1 MELCEEL
8 QQALS
13 ECDRLRTEN
22 DYLKKI
28 IQQQYHS
35 ASAIHHSAELSVVT
49 NESSKYDK
57 IKLFNS
63 LFKGRTDVFAKRYEL
78 KNGKSGYSPACSNE
92 WVPGV
97 CRKPKIKCSECLV
110 RALTPISDQGIYDHL
125 SGKDVMGLYPLLKD
139 DTCWFLAI
147 DFDKGKWQEDVNVFT
162 EICRTVNVP
171 YSIERSRS
179 GNGAHVWIFFRE
191 QIPAKIARKLGVFLL
206 KEAGETRFE
215 IALPSYDR
223 MFPNQDSLP
232 DKGFGNL
239 IALPLQGQARME
251 DNSVFVDE
259 SFQPY
264 PDQWLYLSTVLKLDR
279 KGVERVIKEL
289 SNPEA
294 EENNESPGPLESAQW
309 KNGIYIKKSGLPS
322 SLLAKI
328 HDAASF
334 HNPEFYRLQAK
345 RYSTYGVPKRI
356 DCADMTD
363 NHLIVPRGCVNEVRE
378 IVDSYDVKFEISD
391 QRNEG
396 DQINVAFKGELRP
409 QQQIAVDK
417 MKEHEH
423 GVVSATTGFGKTV
436 TAAALIA
443 NRNTNTLIIVHRKQL
458 MQQWVEQL
466 SAFLSVRKDEIGQIG
481 GGKRKQ
487 TGRIDVAMIQSLSRD
502 GGVDPVV
509 TQYGQVI
516 VDECHHLS
524 AVTFERVMKQIRAK
538 YVYGLTATLTR
549 KDGLHPIITM
559 QCGPVIYKADAKEQ
573 AKIRPYNHRIIV
585 RNTSFKTKSEK
596 FQEICNE
603 LIDDSSRNERL
614 FNDVLLELEAGRT
627 PLILT
632 ERVQHIEELLKLF
645 KGFVKNIVMLT
656 GGMKKKEQD
665 LALEKL
671 DSISEKEEL
680 LVIATGKYIGE
691 GFDYPRLDT
700 LFLPM
705 PISWKGVLQQYVG
718 RLHRDYPDKS
728 EVRVYDY
735 VDKHVPVLM
744 KMHEKRLAGF
754 AAMGYVDGSK
764 EKESSEQMQLF

>member
-1 MELCEEL
+1 MELCEAL

-13 ECDRLRTEN
+13 ECDRLRAEN

-28 IQQQYHS
+28 IQQQFHS
-35 ASAIHHSAELSVVT
+35 ASANHHSVELSVVT

-63 LFKGRTDVFAKRYEL
+63 LFKGRTDVFATRYES

-125 SGKDVMGLYPLLKD
+125 SGKHVMGLYPLLTD
-139 DTCWFLAI
+139 DTCWFLTI
-147 DFDKGKWQEDVNVFT
+147 DFDKGKWREDVNVFT

-191 QIPAKIARKLGVFLL
+191 QIPAKIARKLGMFLL
-206 KEAGETRFE
+206 KEAGEARFE

-279 KGVERVIKEL
+279 KGVERVVKEL

-294 EENNESPGPLESAQW
+294 EENNELAGPLESAQW
-309 KNGIYIKKSGLPS
+309 KNGIHIKKSGLPS

-378 IVDSYDVKFEISD
+378 IVDSYDVKLEISD

-396 DQINVAFKGELRP
+396 DQIDVAFKGELRP
-409 QQQIAVDK
+409 QQQEAVDK

-458 MQQWVEQL
+458 MQQWVDQL
-466 SAFLSVRKDEIGQIG
+466 SAFLSVTKDEIGQIG

-487 TGRIDVAMIQSLSRD
+487 TGRIDIAMIQSLSRD

-585 RNTSFKTKSEK
+585 RTSSFKTKSEK

-671 DSISEKEEL
+671 DSINEKEEL

-705 PISWKGVLQQYVG
+705 PISWRGVLQQYVG

-754 AAMGYVDGSK
+754 AAMGYVEGSK

>member
-1 MELCEEL
+1 M
-8 QQALS
+8 
-13 ECDRLRTEN
+13 
-22 DYLKKI
+22 
-28 IQQQYHS
+28 
-35 ASAIHHSAELSVVT
+35 
-49 NESSKYDK
+49 
-57 IKLFNS
+57 
-63 LFKGRTDVFAKRYEL
+63 
-78 KNGKSGYSPACSNE
+78 
-92 WVPGV
+92 
-97 CRKPKIKCSECLV
+97 
-110 RALTPISDQGIYDHL
+110 
-125 SGKDVMGLYPLLKD
+125 
-139 DTCWFLAI
+139 
-147 DFDKGKWQEDVNVFT
+147 
-162 EICRTVNVP
+162 
-171 YSIERSRS
+171 
-179 GNGAHVWIFFRE
+179 
-191 QIPAKIARKLGVFLL
+191 
-206 KEAGETRFE
+206 
-215 IALPSYDR
+215 
-223 MFPNQDSLP
+223 
-232 DKGFGNL
+232 
-239 IALPLQGQARME
+239 
-251 DNSVFVDE
+251 FVDE

-264 PDQWLYLSTVLKLDR
+264 PDQWLYLSTVLKLDK
-279 KGVERVIKEL
+279 KGVEQVIKEL
-289 SNPEA
+289 SYPEA
-294 EENNESPGPLESAQW
+294 EENNELSGPLECAQW
-309 KNGIYIKKSGLPS
+309 KNGIHIKKTGLPS
-322 SLLAKI
+322 SLLTKI

-356 DCADMTD
+356 DCAEMND

-396 DQINVAFKGELRP
+396 DIINVAFKGELRP
-409 QQQIAVDK
+409 QQQEAVDK
-417 MKEHEH
+417 MMDHEH

-443 NRNTNTLIIVHRKQL
+443 NRHTNTLIIVHRKHL

-466 SAFLSVRKDEIGQIG
+466 STFLSVTEDEIGQIG

-487 TGRIDVAMIQSLSRD
+487 TGRIDVAMIQSLSKN

-524 AVTFERVMKQIRAK
+524 AVTFERVMKQIRAR

-559 QCGPVIYKADAKEQ
+559 QCGPVIYKTDAKEQ

-585 RNTSFKTKSEK
+585 RTSSFKTKTEK

-603 LIDDSSRNERL
+603 LIDDPSRNERL

-632 ERVQHIEELLKLF
+632 ERVQHVEELLKLF
-645 KGFVKNIVMLT
+645 KGFVKNIVVLT

-671 DSISEKEEL
+671 NTISEKEEL
-680 LVIATGKYIGE
+680 LIIATGKYIGE

-744 KMHEKRLAGF
+744 RMHEKRLAGF
-754 AAMGYVDGSK
+754 AAMGYVDGGK